1 MKKVVIVWNGK
12 RIKECANRK
21 HAENYIKFINYNKVY
36 CIIEAEEN
44 EIETLILKAQAEQN
58 RVMASAYGVF
68 NNNLNRF
75 GRNYR

>member
-1 MKKVVIVWNGK
+1 MKKVVVVWNGK
-12 RIKECANRK
+12 KTKQCINRK

-44 EIETLILKAQAEQN
+44 EIEILILKAQAEQN
-58 RVMASAYGVF
+58 RVMANAYGVF

>member
-1 MKKVVIVWNGK
+1 MKKVVVVWNGK
-12 RIKECANRK
+12 KTKQCTNRK

-58 RVMASAYGVF
+58 RVMANAYEVF